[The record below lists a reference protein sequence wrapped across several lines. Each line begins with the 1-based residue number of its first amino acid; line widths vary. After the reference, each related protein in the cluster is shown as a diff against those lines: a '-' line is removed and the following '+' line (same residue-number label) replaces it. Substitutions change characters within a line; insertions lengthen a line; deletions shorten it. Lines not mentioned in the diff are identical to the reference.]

1 VTRPVAIA
9 SVGSALPERIV
20 TNDELATTADTSDD
34 WIVARTGIHERRF
47 ASGEESASGL
57 AAQAAIAALEAAHVD
72 AAGVDLLVVA
82 TVSGDRPLPSTAS
95 FVQARLG
102 MRGAA
107 FDLAAGCAGFV
118 YALSVAGSMVASGAA
133 ETALVVGTE
142 VLSRFLNFDDRSTC
156 VLFGDGAGAVVL
168 RPSDEPGL
176 LGTVL
181 DNDGSHATLL
191 TIPAGGSAQPVT
203 AHAIANRDHLIHMA
217 DGREVYRRAV
227 LAMTEA
233 CSTLLDK
240 TGVAADELTWLVP
253 HQANVRIIRG
263 VADRLG
269 FPMDRVWVDLE
280 RVGNTSAASVP
291 IALDHAWRAGKLTPG
306 DLVMT
311 VAFGAGLAW
320 GANLI
325 RWTAEAPR

>member
-1 VTRPVAIA
+1 VTRPVRIA
-9 SVGSALPERIV
+9 SVGSALPERLV
-20 TNDELATTADTSDD
+20 TNDELSTMVDTSDE
-34 WIVARTGIHERRF
+34 WIVARTGIRARRF
-47 ASGEESASGL
+47 AGGEESASGM
-57 AAQAAIAALEAAHVD
+57 AATAASAALEAAAVD
-72 AAGVDLLVVA
+72 PAGVDLLVVA

-95 FVQARLG
+95 FVQAHLG

-118 YALSVAGSMVASGAA
+118 YGLSVASSMVASGAA

-142 VLSRFLNFDDRSTC
+142 VLSRLLNFEDRSTC
-156 VLFGDGAGAVVL
+156 VLFGDGAGAAL
-168 RPSDEPGL
+168 LLPSDEPGL

-181 DNDGSHATLL
+181 DNDGSHADLL
-191 TIPAGGSAQPVT
+191 TIPAGGSARPAT
-203 AHAIANRDHLIHMA
+203 AEAIANHEHLIHMA

-227 LAMTEA
+227 LAIAE
-233 CSTLLDK
+233 D
-240 TGVAADELTWLVP
+240 VTWLVP

-263 VADRLG
+263 VADRLN

-280 RVGNTSAASVP
+280 HVGNTSAASVP
-291 IALDHAWRAGKLTPG
+291 IALDHAWRTGALKPG